1 MMMWKQPSCQR
12 NNDGRKILRFDE
24 KVKVDMHQIEEIVS
38 LDVYVVSSTGLQ
50 TGCAFARE

>member
-38 LDVYVVSSTGLQ
+38 LDVYVVS
-50 TGCAFARE
+50 